1 MLGEQGVSVVR
12 QWHVKGSKLIEAGE
26 AAAQSKTPAVIIG
39 GGDGTFGSLAPFFA
53 HSDVTIG
60 VLPLGTGNAF
70 AYDLDIPQDPAA
82 ACRVIGQ
89 GHVGLIDLGRVGDRF
104 FVNHVAAGASTL
116 VSRSLSAGS
125 KRWLGKLA
133 YLLAAMQAFPR
144 MRSFEVKLIMADEEV
159 QTRCLQIAA
168 GNGRHH
174 AGPFLL
180 SPDASRTNGHLL
192 VYWLASNRRRRLLQL
207 IRGLRSGQHIEMP
220 DVEWREVEHVRIET
234 SRPIG
239 VSIDGE
245 LGFRTPIELSI
256 DRQALRVFVPPP
268 ASV

>member
-1 MLGEQGVSVVR
+1 
-12 QWHVKGSKLIEAGE
+12 
-26 AAAQSKTPAVIIG
+26 
-39 GGDGTFGSLAPFFA
+39 
-53 HSDVTIG
+53 
-60 VLPLGTGNAF
+60 
-70 AYDLDIPQDPAA
+70 
-82 ACRVIGQ
+82 VIGQ
-89 GHVGLIDLGRVGDRF
+89 GHVALIDLGRIGDRY
-104 FVNHVAAGASTL
+104 FVNHVATGASTL

-133 YLLAAMQAFPR
+133 YLLAAIKACPR
-144 MRSFEVKLIMADEEV
+144 MRSFEVKLIMDDEETLSKCMQV
-159 QTRCLQIAA
+159 VA

-180 SPDASRTNGHLL
+180 SPDASRSNGKLL
-192 VYWLASNRRRRLLQL
+192 VYWLASDERKRLLL
-207 IRGLRSGQHIEMP
+207 LMRGLRSGHHIDMP
-220 DVEWREVEHVRIET
+220 DVECREVERVRIET

-256 DRQALRVFVPPP
+256 DRKALRVFVPPP

>member
-1 MLGEQGVSVVR
+1 MLAEQGVSVVR
-12 QWHVKGSKLIEAGE
+12 QWHVKGSRLTEAGE
-26 AAAQSKTPAVIIG
+26 AAAQTNTPAVIIG
-39 GGDGTFGSLAPFFA
+39 GGDGTFGALAPFFA
-53 HSDVTIG
+53 HSEVAIG

-70 AYDLDIPQDPAA
+70 AYDLDIPQDPLE

-89 GHVGLIDLGRVGDRF
+89 GNIGFIDLGRIGDRY

-133 YLLAAMQAFPR
+133 YLLAAIHAFP
-144 MRSFEVKLIMADEEV
+144 MIRSFEARLILDDEEV
-159 QTRCLQIAA
+159 KATCMQIVA

-180 SPDASRTNGHLL
+180 SPDASRSSGRLL
-192 VYWLASNRRRRLLQL
+192 VYWLASDERGRLLQL
-207 IRGLRSGQHIEMP
+207 IRGLRSGEHIEMP
-220 DVEWREVEHVRIET
+220 DVEMREVEHVRIET